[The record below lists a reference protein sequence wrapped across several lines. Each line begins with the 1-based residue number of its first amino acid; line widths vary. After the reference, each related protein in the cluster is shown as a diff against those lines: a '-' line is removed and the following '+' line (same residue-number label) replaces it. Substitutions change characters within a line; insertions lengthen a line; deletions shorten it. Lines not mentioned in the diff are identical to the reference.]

1 MVIGG
6 NGKRFSIRALEF
18 RVISATIKLQQMKS
32 VYKVVI
38 CCSPGR
44 GCRQCRGIFK
54 LLLIRSLAK

>member
-6 NGKRFSIRALEF
+6 NGKRFPIRALEF

-44 GCRQCRGIFK
+44 GCRQSRGISHF
-54 LLLIRSLAK
+54 RT